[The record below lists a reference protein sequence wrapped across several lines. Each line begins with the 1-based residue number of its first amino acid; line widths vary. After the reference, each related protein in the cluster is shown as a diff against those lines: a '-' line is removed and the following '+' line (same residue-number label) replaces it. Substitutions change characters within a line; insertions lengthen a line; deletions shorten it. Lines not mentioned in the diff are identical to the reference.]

1 VLGRRILPI
10 LFLLLSGVSSAW
22 ARDLAVVSN
31 KSNGVQSMALADLVK
46 VCKGETSHWPDGK
59 PVTVIMLD
67 PDAASMKVI
76 LQKIYEMKADE
87 VKELITSANRR
98 TDRPAIV
105 LVRSHEEAVARVQS
119 TPGAIGIVDVYSI
132 TGGVTVLKIAGKNP
146 FEPGYILHGN

>member
-1 VLGRRILPI
+1 MLGRRTLPI
-10 LFLLLSGVSSAW
+10 LFLLLSGVSSTW

-31 KSNGVQSMALADLVK
+31 KSNGVQSMTLADLAK
-46 VCKGETSHWPDGK
+46 LCKGETSHWPDGK

-67 PDAASMKVI
+67 PEAASMKVI

-105 LVRSHEEAVARVQS
+105 LVRSDEEAVARVQS

-146 FEPGYILHGN
+146 FEPGYVLHGN

>member
-1 VLGRRILPI
+1 MLGRRTLPI

-31 KSNGVQSMALADLVK
+31 KSNGMQSMTLADLVK

-105 LVRSHEEAVARVQS
+105 LVRSDEEAVARVQS

-146 FEPGYILHGN
+146 FEPGYVLHGN

>member
-1 VLGRRILPI
+1 MLGRRTLPI

-31 KSNGVQSMALADLVK
+31 KSNGMQSMTLADMVK

-105 LVRSHEEAVARVQS
+105 LVRSDEEAVARVQS

-146 FEPGYILHGN
+146 FEPGYVLHGN